1 MIMKTYLLKKIV
13 SCLTK
18 QKRQGRKLSFI
29 HLEDFDLNDFLYHRE
44 NRS

>member
-1 MIMKTYLLKKIV
+1 MKKYSLKNIV
-13 SCLTK
+13 PCLNNSKKLT
-18 QKRQGRKLSFI
+18 RKLSNI

>member
-1 MIMKTYLLKKIV
+1 MKKYSLKNIV
-13 SCLTK
+13 PCLNNSKKLT
-18 QKRQGRKLSFI
+18 RKLSII